1 LTVPHIP
8 PPCLY
13 MHLVTGGHAPKG
25 QKMDIENLIKQLKQ
39 SPAKAA
45 LVDVPD
51 LLEILEALR
60 DVR

>member
-1 LTVPHIP
+1 
-8 PPCLY
+8 